1 MFTNDFIKQAAAE
14 VNGYAVAMRRELHKR
29 AEIGGQTVR
38 TSEFIKAQLEEM
50 GIPWEP
56 VPANSILATL
66 SSGRPGPHIGLRADM
81 DALPLHED
89 ECNLKGKRIVM
100 SDTPDK
106 TCHACGHDAH
116 MAMLMGALRVLL
128 EYRENLK
135 GTVLCCFE
143 EGEEYNTGVYKMLGA
158 LSEYPA
164 EECFSLH
171 VYAGLDAG
179 KLDIAP
185 GPRMSGM
192 VGIGFNVIGRP
203 GHGSRPDQAVNPIVP
218 AAHIVTQLD
227 SAFNNQLSAEEPVTL
242 SLCVFDAGEA
252 PNVIPESAYIAG
264 TARYFSPAEG
274 DKALEIVKRIA
285 VNTADSYRC
294 KVEFAERNRIILPP
308 VINDAAIARRVKRG
322 VSELYGDGAIGT
334 CPPWFASESFSLY
347 LERYPGAV
355 GFLGIRNEACGSGA
369 PHHNG
374 RFDIDED
381 VLPLGAAAHL
391 AFVFGE

>member
-1 MFTNDFIKQAAAE
+1 MDLDLRKAIE
-14 VNGYAVAMRRELHKR
+14 DERDYMVSLRRELHR
-29 AEIGGQTVR
+29 FPEVSSDEFHTREILLRELEALGAEVEKIDGTGLIVR
-38 TSEFIKAQLEEM
+38 IEGKE
-50 GIPWEP
+50 
-56 VPANSILATL
+56 
-66 SSGRPGPHIGLRADM
+66 PGPCRVIRADM
-81 DALPLHED
+81 DGLPVAEED
-89 ECNLKGKRIVM
+89 NLRGKKVCV
-100 SDTPDK
+100 SENPGK
-106 TCHACGHDAH
+106 CHACGHDAH

-128 EYRENLK
+128 EYREHMK

-143 EGEEYNTGVYKMLGA
+143 EGEEYNTGVDKMLSA
-158 LSEYPA
+158 LSKYPVEA
-164 EECFSLH
+164 CFSLH
-171 VYAGLDAG
+171 VYAELDSG
-179 KLDIAP
+179 RIDISP

-192 VGIGFNVIGRP
+192 VGIGFHVIGRP

-218 AAHIVTQLD
+218 AAHIITQLD
-227 SAFNNQLSAEEPVTL
+227 SAFNGQLSAEEPVTL
-242 SLCVFDAGEA
+242 GLCVFEAGEA

-294 KVEFAERNRIILPP
+294 RVDFAERNRIILPP
-308 VINDAAIARRVKRG
+308 VINDAGIAGRVKRG

-347 LERYPGAV
+347 LEKYPGAV

>member
-1 MFTNDFIKQAAAE
+1 
-14 VNGYAVAMRRELHKR
+14 
-29 AEIGGQTVR
+29 
-38 TSEFIKAQLEEM
+38 
-50 GIPWEP
+50 
-56 VPANSILATL
+56 
-66 SSGRPGPHIGLRADM
+66 
-81 DALPLHED
+81 
-89 ECNLKGKRIVM
+89 
-100 SDTPDK
+100 
-106 TCHACGHDAH
+106 
-116 MAMLMGALRVLL
+116 
-128 EYRENLK
+128 
-135 GTVLCCFE
+135 
-143 EGEEYNTGVYKMLGA
+143 
-158 LSEYPA
+158 
-164 EECFSLH
+164 
-171 VYAGLDAG
+171 
-179 KLDIAP
+179 
-185 GPRMSGM
+185 M

-308 VINDAAIARRVKRG
+308 VINVPGIAGRVCRG
-322 VSELYGDGAIGT
+322 VKEMYGDTAIGS
-334 CPPWFASESFSLY
+334 CSPWFASESFSLY
-347 LERYPGAV
+347 LEKYPGAV
-355 GFLGIRNEACGSGA
+355 GLLGIRNEACGSGA

-374 RFDIDED
+374 RFDIDEG
-381 VLPLGAAAHL
+381 VMPLGAAAHL